1 MQTRDWLEAI
11 DGIITKAYEKGLD
24 ILEAAAEPL
33 PASLEKITLSRY
45 EFERS
50 VMHLYP
56 KLEAARLPA
65 VGKKAD

>member
-1 MQTRDWLEAI
+1 MIETV
-11 DGIITKAYEKGLD
+11 ITKAYEKGLD

-33 PASLEKITLSRY
+33 PPNLEKISLSRY

-56 KLEAARLPA
+56 KLEAQRLP
-65 VGKKAD
+65 GTGNKL